1 MFPNQMTRNAIYK
14 GSDVALTSLSST
26 TPTIRETWRTVQPT
40 DDAKYADAVQNEG
53 SVFGWRKKGRGAR
66 WIIHVVNIAGMI
78 YYVVLSSVLALI
90 TYYVTLP
97 AVYTND
103 SLTYRRILLHFLFI
117 NMMLNY
123 ILLQFYGRRF
133 HGMRSGAKPLLP
145 THTRTERAFCERCQ
159 ATVVAR
165 AKHCYMCDVCVLK
178 RDHHCFFAG
187 CCVGFHNQRY
197 FVVFCF
203 YASLGSLFC
212 LYIIS
217 EHLRLTYANIFSYE
231 VYRFLLPWC
240 LVEWLFRGLSSGTL
254 AMIFL
259 FYMTI
264 PTCLG
269 CIWFAVQQFWLIYR
283 GQTTYEYLKG
293 IKTYRTFTAD
303 HFRSVF
309 GSFWPLNFILPMPWF
324 RQHGNGKDWNV
335 LKHV

>member
-1 MFPNQMTRNAIYK
+1 MFPNLPTRDPVYR
-14 GSDVALTSLSST
+14 GGDVALRSLSFT

-40 DDAKYADAVQNEG
+40 DDAKFANGAKNQG
-53 SVFGWRKKGRGAR
+53 SVTGLRKKSTDSR
-66 WIIHVVNIAGMI
+66 WMIQAINIAGMI
-78 YYVVLSSVLALI
+78 YYAVLSSVLTLI
-90 TYYVTLP
+90 TCYVTLP
-97 AVYTND
+97 TVYVDD
-103 SLTYRRILLHFLFI
+103 SLTHRRILLGFLYVS
-117 NMMLNY
+117 MMLNY
-123 ILLQFYGRRF
+123 VLFLFSGRWF
-133 HGMRSGAKPLLP
+133 HRVRSGAKPLLP
-145 THTRTERAFCERCQ
+145 THAQTERAFCERCQ
-159 ATVVAR
+159 AKVAAR
-165 AKHCYMCDVCVLK
+165 AKHCSMCDVCVLK

-212 LYIIS
+212 LYLLS
-217 EHLRLTYANIFSYE
+217 EHLRLTYANLFSFE
-231 VYRFLLPWC
+231 AYRFLLPWC
-240 LVEWLFRGLSSGTL
+240 LVEWFFSGLSSGTL

-269 CIWFAVQQFWLIYR
+269 CIWFCAQQVWLIYR

-309 GSFWPLNFILPMPWF
+309 GSFWMLNFILPMPWSK
-324 RQHGNGKDWNV
+324 QHGNGKNWNV